1 MNTIDATTRQQYR
14 RHLWQAG
21 GKAAGWWHAALGV
34 PRGCAGKECAARK
47 LIETETVNGTDT
59 LPIMP
64 GRVPSRDESPAR
76 GPRVVSVTESVINE
90 N

>member
-47 LIETETVNGTDT
+47 LTETETVNGTGT
-59 LPIMP
+59 TNNA
-64 GRVPSRDESPAR
+64 GTSSRDGIPSSER
-76 GPRVVSVTESVINE
+76 LCR
-90 N
+90 